1 MSSSSRVFNKIRSGS
16 KSSLFIDG
24 MLEAADNS
32 KVRSYSTIGSMQQS
46 GIALKRECTS
56 CGHGAEVDIEAEIK
70 VHGADAPLPS
80 LAGECE
86 SCGSKAV
93 SVLPA

>member
-24 MLEAADNS
+24 MIQAADNS
-32 KVRSYSTIGSMQQS
+32 TVRSYSTVGSMHES
-46 GIALKRECTS
+46 GISLKRECTS
-56 CGHGAEVDIEAEIK
+56 CGHVVAVDIEKASEE
-70 VHGADAPLPS
+70 HGADAPLTS
-80 LAGECE
+80 LAGECDA
-86 SCGSKAV
+86 CGSRAV